1 MTTNEKT
8 KNTVTLMMEK
18 KVWKYGKTRKKDQ
31 RLGNLEERSSIFNN
45 VHMCSIVDAC
55 ILTSAFKFIEEN
67 FKGAIQ
73 KDPTYIWD
81 IY

>member
-1 MTTNEKT
+1 
-8 KNTVTLMMEK
+8 
-18 KVWKYGKTRKKDQ
+18 
-31 RLGNLEERSSIFNN
+31 
-45 VHMCSIVDAC
+45 MCSIVDAC

>member
-1 MTTNEKT
+1 MKIWENRE
-8 KNTVTLMMEK
+8 
-18 KVWKYGKTRKKDQ
+18 DQ